1 MSRKTIVA
9 LLCSAFLT
17 LVFALLGNAGP
28 PSHCA
33 DLDNDGVC
41 EDYSDNCLGVANSSQ
56 RDDDEDGYGNLCDAD
71 VTQDCVIGGPDI
83 AAVFAR
89 VLDGAPWTPKNAGAY
104 DVNQDNVVGGPDIA
118 IVFGEALDLPGPSA
132 LNCADCS
139 ALPTAGLG
147 LGVCPSYSYP

>member
-1 MSRKTIVA
+1 MMSTETIVA

-28 PSHCA
+28 GSHH
-33 DLDNDGVC
+33 DSDGDGIPD
-41 EDYSDNCLGVANSSQ
+41 DYVDNCLGLFNPSQ

-118 IVFGEALDLPGPSA
+118 IVFGEALDLPGPSGV
-132 LNCADCS
+132 NCADCN

-147 LGVCPSYSYP
+147 LGVCPANSSP